1 MRPPVVDILLPQYED
16 TTITRE
22 DLERDIEQIAPGY
35 LEAEAAGNGFAGE
48 YDIDRIVWDW

>member
-1 MRPPVVDILLPQYED
+1 MVDILLPQYED